1 MNVVDSATRA
11 SRWRSGV
18 VAALLALA
26 VVALNIVLWRV
37 FNPPIIANSAPEEFT
52 GMAYNAFQRWD
63 SPISQRFPNSDEVE
77 ADLTALSA
85 YTDRLRTYSSS
96 EFPDLPRLALQK
108 GFKLAAGVWLDT
120 RAENNELEIKAVLA
134 AVARHPNITRVI
146 AGNETQLHS
155 LLGPEELYA
164 YLDRLRTRLS
174 VPVSTAEPWH
184 IWIAQP
190 ELAEHVDFITI
201 HLLPYWEGVPVEAAV
216 DEALRRYGEVR
227 AAFPDKPVVIGEIG
241 WPSGGFTIDGARATP
256 DNQARFIREFLGR
269 IQNQTFDY
277 YVMEAVDQPWKAVTE
292 GRVGAHWG
300 YLNANRTP
308 KFSMDGPLESDP
320 YWRAK
325 ATASAVLA
333 LIPLLPFLYIFSGMT
348 ISGRFTFAVC
358 VQAVATFAVLLGTQP
373 LSDYLRWYD
382 ILLLGLLVPALMLMG
397 AILLSQALEFA
408 ELFWRG
414 SLHKVEKAAPVEGD
428 TLPDGSP
435 LPLVSIHL
443 ACCNEPPDMVL
454 ATVKSLLALDW
465 PRLEIVVVDNNTKDP
480 ALWQPLQQFAH
491 DLKDPRLHF
500 HHLPEWPG
508 YKAGALNYALEHTSA
523 EAGWIGVVDADYVVD
538 PQWLRQL
545 AGHFA
550 APDVAVVQSPQ
561 AHREWEGQRLTR
573 MMNWEYEGFF
583 RLGMHHR
590 HERNALVQHGT
601 MTLIRAASMRAVNGW
616 NTTCI
621 CEDTELGLR
630 LLQRGERLLYVDEV
644 LGTGLVP
651 SNFAAYQRQRKRWA
665 EGAMQILRQ
674 HARALVS
681 PGHLTAAQRYH
692 FVAGWLPWVGDALHL
707 CFSFAAMAWTF
718 GLLAMPKYFT
728 VPIALFVVPLV
739 VFFLAR
745 LLLVPLLY
753 TRRVPCKF
761 TDIVGAAVAGMGLSH
776 SVARG
781 VLAGL
786 SGRLARFEI
795 TTKGKKT
802 AKDKTASASTFELPV
817 WMKSVREEA
826 VLLAGLLVCVL
837 ALLAQDTLPMDNA
850 MMGWMLV
857 LAIQSVP
864 YLAAV
869 GVAALGRDP
878 DTELPTPAAIPSTS
892 PTA

>member
-1 MNVVDSATRA
+1 
-11 SRWRSGV
+11 
-18 VAALLALA
+18 
-26 VVALNIVLWRV
+26 
-37 FNPPIIANSAPEEFT
+37 
-52 GMAYNAFQRWD
+52 
-63 SPISQRFPNSDEVE
+63 
-77 ADLTALSA
+77 
-85 YTDRLRTYSSS
+85 
-96 EFPDLPRLALQK
+96 
-108 GFKLAAGVWLDT
+108 
-120 RAENNELEIKAVLA
+120 
-134 AVARHPNITRVI
+134 
-146 AGNETQLHS
+146 
-155 LLGPEELYA
+155 
-164 YLDRLRTRLS
+164 
-174 VPVSTAEPWH
+174 
-184 IWIAQP
+184 
-190 ELAEHVDFITI
+190 
-201 HLLPYWEGVPVEAAV
+201 
-216 DEALRRYGEVR
+216 
-227 AAFPDKPVVIGEIG
+227 
-241 WPSGGFTIDGARATP
+241 
-256 DNQARFIREFLGR
+256 
-269 IQNQTFDY
+269 
-277 YVMEAVDQPWKAVTE
+277 
-292 GRVGAHWG
+292 
-300 YLNANRTP
+300 
-308 KFSMDGPLESDP
+308 
-320 YWRAK
+320 
-325 ATASAVLA
+325 
-333 LIPLLPFLYIFSGMT
+333 
-348 ISGRFTFAVC
+348 
-358 VQAVATFAVLLGTQP
+358 
-373 LSDYLRWYD
+373 
-382 ILLLGLLVPALMLMG
+382 
-397 AILLSQALEFA
+397 
-408 ELFWRG
+408 
-414 SLHKVEKAAPVEGD
+414 
-428 TLPDGSP
+428 
-435 LPLVSIHL
+435 
-443 ACCNEPPDMVL
+443 
-454 ATVKSLLALDW
+454 
-465 PRLEIVVVDNNTKDP
+465 
-480 ALWQPLQQFAH
+480 
-491 DLKDPRLHF
+491 
-500 HHLPEWPG
+500 
-508 YKAGALNYALEHTSA
+508 
-523 EAGWIGVVDADYVVD
+523 
-538 PQWLRQL
+538 
-545 AGHFA
+545 
-550 APDVAVVQSPQ
+550 
-561 AHREWEGQRLTR
+561 
-573 MMNWEYEGFF
+573 MNWEYEGFF

-802 AKDKTASASTFELPV
+802 GKDKTASASTFELPV

-878 DTELPTPAAIPSTS
+878 DTELPTPAAIPSATPTPTPTS
-892 PTA
+892 IA